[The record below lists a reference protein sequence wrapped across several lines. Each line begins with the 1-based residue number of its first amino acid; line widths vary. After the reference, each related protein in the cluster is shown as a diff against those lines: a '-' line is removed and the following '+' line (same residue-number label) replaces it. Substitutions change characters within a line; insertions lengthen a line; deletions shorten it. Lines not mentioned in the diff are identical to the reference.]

1 MSCMARLN
9 YGLAVGRNLVVA
21 VLDMMETFGVGLAE

>member
-21 VLDMMETFGVGLAE
+21 VWDSLSESMPC